1 MILVIGAIAVALV
14 VVVVGVAVL
23 AGGGGGDGNG
33 ATASSTPAAPGQSF
47 TAAEQQL
54 MDTLPAIAPQSACTR
69 QSSQSS
75 IDCTVTVADAD
86 AHVQYFAHDSQEAAA
101 KDAFFFVPRDT
112 PDAPAPTTWTTAQ
125 GENGGTVQRWVTHP
139 SGDELHH
146 LAWTFKV
153 GDTYYAATT
162 SDCCGAAAG
171 SALDTWWRTD
181 AIASSDLASVESP

>member
-1 MILVIGAIAVALV
+1 MLVIGAIAAALAV
-14 VVVVGVAVL
+14 IAVAVL

-33 ATASSTPAAPGQSF
+33 TTASSTPAVPRTKF

-54 MDTLPAIAPQSACTR
+54 MEALPAIAPQKACTR

-86 AHVQYFAHDSQEAAA
+86 AHVQYFAHDSQEVAA

-112 PDAPAPTTWTTAQ
+112 PDAPAPTNWTTAR
-125 GENGGTVQRWVTHP
+125 GEVGGTVQRWITHP

-162 SDCCGAAAG
+162 SACCGAAAG
-171 SALDTWWRTD
+171 SALDSWWRTD
-181 AIASSDLASVESP
+181 AITSSDLAAAATP